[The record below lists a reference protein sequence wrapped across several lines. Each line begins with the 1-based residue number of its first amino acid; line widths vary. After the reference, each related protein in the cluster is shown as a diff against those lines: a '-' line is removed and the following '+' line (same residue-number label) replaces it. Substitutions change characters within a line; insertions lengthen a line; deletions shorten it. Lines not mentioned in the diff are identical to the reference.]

1 MLSIHFKNFI
11 HDNFNVSWFGLRYSY
26 SLCTGLYNAVFW
38 IFDENNVSNTNF
50 QLLQSS
56 AYTKSGM
63 FQVPAACMQR

>member
-38 IFDENNVSNTNF
+38 IFDENNDDNTPVF
-50 QLLQSS
+50 YLLLSS
-56 AYTKSGM
+56 AAQS
-63 FQVPAACMQR
+63 Q